1 MAVDTEKLLGRGV
14 GAGGGARLNSD
25 QVHSLKVVN
34 VKLGEVATSLKGS
47 LVLDKMRAE
56 LARRKEEKAKRA
68 AREQELESKKG
79 GDEKGKKKKG
89 KGLGIFDKILNFIL
103 TFTIGWIAIRMVD
116 LLDNPE
122 FQSFLKG
129 LTTAL
134 TWVGRIAGG
143 LFIAFAN
150 LVDWGYKIVDGA
162 TNWVKGT
169 FGEEAAEKFTTFMGN
184 LKNLING
191 FIMWKLVFEKI
202 FKSIVKNVTRI
213 FNGIRKIIRTIWVKV
228 RRLMGRKLR
237 MFFKNLAK
245 RTGDL
250 AKNFGKNVLRQG
262 GNLLKSAGGFM
273 RGIGGKILGKGG
285 GKIGGLV
292 GKIFGKAAKFI
303 GPAIKGAMPAVKG
316 FFGRIPILGP
326 LIVGIVSLMSGEP
339 PGQALFKTIGAALGG
354 ALGTFI
360 PVPILGTLLGEAI
373 GVFVGDLMY
382 HLIIKRDP
390 KAAMKLFG
398 DTMKG
403 LFNAGKAVINWI
415 FGGGLWNLL
424 KKGAGLYM
432 KFGKW
437 MLFTALPKVISAV
450 GSAGK
455 WIADW
460 FMQGLN
466 NFTDNFP
473 TFDVPD
479 VGIQDLLLPILDFF
493 PWYKALINV
502 DIPDKIKVGPF
513 TAPVPFVPEG
523 GISLRGML
531 ESLPRLPQ
539 ILGLVAQFIPGLKHY
554 VKDGKLE
561 KIPQFWQL
569 ANPLFMY
576 PAMFKAFFRGGGS
589 AAKVSGGGKG
599 SSDAEGVSEKAS
611 YEEGSQEGTPEI
623 IKIPIPKKQVATAGS
638 SGGGFG
644 SSSERGADDPMLSLY
659 CK

>member
-1 MAVDTEKLLGRGV
+1 
-14 GAGGGARLNSD
+14 
-25 QVHSLKVVN
+25 
-34 VKLGEVATSLKGS
+34 
-47 LVLDKMRAE
+47 
-56 LARRKEEKAKRA
+56 
-68 AREQELESKKG
+68 
-79 GDEKGKKKKG
+79 
-89 KGLGIFDKILNFIL
+89 
-103 TFTIGWIAIRMVD
+103 
-116 LLDNPE
+116 
-122 FQSFLKG
+122 
-129 LTTAL
+129 
-134 TWVGRIAGG
+134 
-143 LFIAFAN
+143 
-150 LVDWGYKIVDGA
+150 
-162 TNWVKGT
+162 
-169 FGEEAAEKFTTFMGN
+169 
-184 LKNLING
+184 
-191 FIMWKLVFEKI
+191 
-202 FKSIVKNVTRI
+202 
-213 FNGIRKIIRTIWVKV
+213 
-228 RRLMGRKLR
+228 
-237 MFFKNLAK
+237 
-245 RTGDL
+245 
-250 AKNFGKNVLRQG
+250 
-262 GNLLKSAGGFM
+262 
-273 RGIGGKILGKGG
+273 
-285 GKIGGLV
+285 
-292 GKIFGKAAKFI
+292 
-303 GPAIKGAMPAVKG
+303 
-316 FFGRIPILGP
+316 
-326 LIVGIVSLMSGEP
+326 
-339 PGQALFKTIGAALGG
+339 
-354 ALGTFI
+354 
-360 PVPILGTLLGEAI
+360 LGEAI

-493 PWYKALINV
+493 PWYKALIDV
-502 DIPDKIKVGPF
+502 DIPDKIRVGF
-513 TAPVPFVPEG
+513 VDVPVPFVPEG

-531 ESLPRLPQ
+531 ESLPRLPE

-561 KIPQFWQL
+561 KLPQFWQL

-644 SSSERGADDPMLSLY
+644 SSSERGADDPTLSLY